1 MLSFVDMGVVG
12 VVALLVF
19 GPDQLPKV
27 ARRAGQ
33 IMRDV
38 QNTSQSFIR
47 EMERAADDQ
56 DVAALATH
64 TPSTETVTHSDINP
78 YADPV
83 AETPA
88 RAEITSYADAALY
101 SSTPTGFE
109 ATGIVPDAIVSAD
122 GPLTA
127 APAYHATPAVD
138 VAPPKYVPPPS
149 LAPRI
154 AHFPPETPASET
166 GEPAP

>member
-47 EMERAADDQ
+47 EMERAADEQ
-56 DVAALATH
+56 DVAAISSEVTTH
-64 TPSTETVTHSDINP
+64 TETVTHSDVNP

-83 AETPA
+83 PA
-88 RAEITSYADAALY
+88 ADSALY
-101 SSTPTGFE
+101 PATTPTGYE
-109 ATGIVPDAIVSAD
+109 ASAPVMTDAIVSAD

-127 APAYHATPAVD
+127 APAYHAAPMPEPVYKPYPP
-138 VAPPKYVPPPS
+138 VARV
-149 LAPRI
+149 A
-154 AHFPPETPASET
+154 AASET
-166 GEPAP
+166 GEPTP

>member
-1 MLSFVDMGVVG
+1 MGVVG

-27 ARRAGQ
+27 ARRAGKL
-33 IMRDV
+33 MRDV

-78 YADPV
+78 YAEPV
-83 AETPA
+83 ETP
-88 RAEITSYADAALY
+88 LY

-109 ATGIVPDAIVSAD
+109 ASGIVPDAIVSAD

-127 APAYHATPAVD
+127 APAYHAAPAPD

-154 AHFPPETPASET
+154 AHFSPEPQPSET